1 MDRRRVLQ
9 ASAVGALTL
18 ATGGVLAA
26 CGSSS
31 GSSTG
36 ASGGSGE
43 DVSFGFS
50 HPYSDVP
57 LVALVKELVQK
68 DAEKL
73 GWSVSL
79 DASKGGSLAEQTKTL
94 ETWVTQKLTAIC
106 AFPPDP
112 TALEALARRAT
123 DEGTIWTTYGEK
135 EETAAG
141 GVLFPP
147 TLSGEVTGKGAV
159 AWIKKN
165 NPTAQVMIL
174 SYPPSTWSKPR
185 WEIPEEMVESE
196 KLGRWTEDDPGSF
209 SERIVNEGKGL
220 RGSDK
225 GSELAGVVV
234 TVGKGIE
241 DIGPELG

>member
-1 MDRRRVLQ
+1 MSASDMAASRRPIGESRQWNVNDGNEEGRDLASRSNSENGHPKIPESQFGVMDRRRVLQ

-123 DEGTIWTTYGEK
+123 DEGTIWTTYG
-135 EETAAG
+135 
-141 GVLFPP
+141 
-147 TLSGEVTGKGAV
+147 
-159 AWIKKN
+159 
-165 NPTAQVMIL
+165 
-174 SYPPSTWSKPR
+174 
-185 WEIPEEMVESE
+185 
-196 KLGRWTEDDPGSF
+196 
-209 SERIVNEGKGL
+209 
-220 RGSDK
+220 
-225 GSELAGVVV
+225 
-234 TVGKGIE
+234 
-241 DIGPELG
+241 